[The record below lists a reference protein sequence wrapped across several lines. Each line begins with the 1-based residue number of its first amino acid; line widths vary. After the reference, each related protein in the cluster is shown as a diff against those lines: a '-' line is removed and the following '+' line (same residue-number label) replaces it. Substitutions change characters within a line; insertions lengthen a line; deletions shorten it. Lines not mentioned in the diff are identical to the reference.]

1 MEVFAVVEEI
11 DDAGLIY
18 MNNAKSKI
26 QSAKQFLIYAHQYL
40 LTNEKR
46 REFEE
51 LIIQLDYINQQLD
64 IQEEKIE

>member
-1 MEVFAVVEEI
+1 MVEGI
-11 DDAGLIY
+11 DNEGLIY

-51 LIIQLDYINQQLD
+51 LITQLDYINDKLD
-64 IQEEKIE
+64 IPEEKID